1 MTSRN
6 ATSVRARE
14 IEVAVTRAP
23 SDWAR
28 LLAFGAVQWPWLL
41 KSLYGGPKA
50 DRAALLARL
59 ALPDEAF
66 PHLGSWKA
74 DAGLLHRIVD
84 AINTHQPET
93 IVELGAGAST
103 LVTARALRMIG
114 GTRRLVSF
122 DQHKDFVTAVRCW
135 LADHD
140 LNADVRYA
148 PLVAE
153 NGLWSGLWYDL
164 YGVPDRID
172 MLLIDGP
179 PWALGPTIREGAS
192 CLFSRVPVGGVVIL
206 DDAARP
212 GERLVARRWRE
223 EWPEFDWVF
232 TPGIK
237 GMLKGVRRSN

>member
-28 LLAFGAVQWPWLL
+28 LLAFGAVQWPWLS
-41 KSLYGGPKA
+41 KSLYGGPKT
-50 DRAALLARL
+50 DRAALLALL
-59 ALPDEAF
+59 ALSDQAL
-66 PHLGSWKA
+66 PHRGSWKA

-122 DQHKDFVTAVRCW
+122 DQRKDFVTAVRCW

-148 PLVAE
+148 PSWRKTA
-153 NGLWSGLWYDL
+153 SGQAF
-164 YGVPDRID
+164 GMIFMACPIA
-172 MLLIDGP
+172 LI
-179 PWALGPTIREGAS
+179 
-192 CLFSRVPVGGVVIL
+192 CC
-206 DDAARP
+206 
-212 GERLVARRWRE
+212 
-223 EWPEFDWVF
+223 
-232 TPGIK
+232 
-237 GMLKGVRRSN
+237 